1 MSETT
6 VETNRAAINHANS
19 QKSTGPKT
27 ETGKSKTRFNAFR
40 HGLTGKTVVMPWQ
53 DQAEHQAFCAKLFTS
68 LRPEGALEEQY
79 AQTVADCSWRLN
91 SAAAREANLLT
102 LAIQERAQSIQSGS
116 EEVDAALAEAQAL
129 REESHVLANISL
141 YCQRI
146 ARQRDK
152 AFEQLRAL
160 QQERRRQSQAGIQ
173 QAAQVRKLHIR
184 EHIPFE
190 PAEYGFVF
198 STPEIDAYIHRES
211 RLSQALRAAA

>member
-1 MSETT
+1 
-6 VETNRAAINHANS
+6 
-19 QKSTGPKT
+19 
-27 ETGKSKTRFNAFR
+27 
-40 HGLTGKTVVMPWQ
+40 
-53 DQAEHQAFCAKLFTS
+53 
-68 LRPEGALEEQY
+68 
-79 AQTVADCSWRLN
+79 
-91 SAAAREANLLT
+91 
-102 LAIQERAQSIQSGS
+102 
-116 EEVDAALAEAQAL
+116 
-129 REESHVLANISL
+129 

-152 AFEQLRAL
+152 ALEQLRAL

-184 EHIPFE
+184 EDIAFE